1 MQTLGASGACHMGA
15 LFLKHHYGPWKV
27 AGTPRKVYVP
37 AESWGTYKKKTWGF
51 PLLIL
56 TVLVNHPNVFS
67 FLGLEPKPLPYYNPS
82 TRGIDFAALILAIA
96 SLPPQS
102 VIVLQTAAQN
112 PTGCDPT
119 AAQWREFARTF
130 KSLDHFAFLDA
141 AYLGFVSGDAYT
153 DAESVRIFAD
163 MGVPLLLAAT
173 YGKAFGL
180 YSERVGFMMV
190 IAPNGEVGKRI
201 ENHMKLLARAE
212 TGAQPAFGA
221 KIVELILTDAT
232 LKRRWEADVQKIAGQ
247 LRERRVKLRGRLE
260 ALETPGTWHHISDQA
275 GMFS

>member
-1 MQTLGASGACHMGA
+1 MDQNLAVT
-15 LFLKHHYGPWKV
+15 FN
-27 AGTPRKVYVP
+27 
-37 AESWGTYKKKTWGF
+37 
-51 PLLIL
+51 
-56 TVLVNHPNVFS
+56 VLVNHPNVFS
-67 FLGLEPKPLPYYNPS
+67 FLDLEPNPLPYYNPA
-82 TRGIDFAALILAIA
+82 TCGIDFPALLSAIA

-102 VIVLQTAAQN
+102 VVVLQTAAQN

-119 AAQWREFARTF
+119 AAQWRELARTF
-130 KSLDHFAFLDA
+130 RSLNHFAFLDA
-141 AYLGFVSGDAYT
+141 AYLGFVSGDAYV

-163 MGVPLLLAAT
+163 MEVPLLLAAT

-190 IAPNGEVGKRI
+190 IAPDGEVGKRI
-201 ENHMKLLARAE
+201 ENQMKLLARAE

-221 KIVELILTDAT
+221 KIVEIILTDAT
-232 LKRRWEADVQKIAGQ
+232 LKRRWEDDVQKIAGQ
-247 LRERRVKLRGRLE
+247 LRERRGKLRGMLE